1 MTSGEPRDTRTVVPL
16 QAIVAFILLA
26 FGLAWLVALPL
37 WLGDGLA
44 APFAGL
50 LLPVMMYTPALAVLI
65 VLFAMRPIPKGQRLR
80 FLGMWPLRP
89 AKQVIWLCVIG
100 LFGSVAVIVA
110 AMFLSV
116 ALGWLSADFVGLSGF
131 QQQVAAS
138 LPPGVPVPSPWL
150 LVAVQLVMIPITAA
164 TINAVAAFGE
174 ELGWRGFLVPALRR
188 YGTWPALLISGAV
201 WGLWHAPVILLGYNF
216 GRTDIIG
223 VLLMTGGC
231 IVWGVLLGWLR
242 LRSAS
247 VWPAV
252 FAHGAIN
259 ASAGLPLL
267 FVAAGSSFDPAL
279 ASALGISGW
288 IVGAVVIV
296 VLLLTGQIR
305 RQPELAG
312 PRRALTPPAS

>member
-1 MTSGEPRDTRTVVPL
+1 MTPEQPRDTARTIVPL
-16 QAIVAFILLA
+16 RAIVTFIVLA
-26 FGLAWLVALPL
+26 FALVWVVALPL

-44 APFAGL
+44 TPLATL
-50 LLPVMMYTPALAVLI
+50 LLPVLMYTPAVALLI

-80 FLGMWPLRP
+80 FLGIWPLRP
-89 AKQVIWLCVIG
+89 AKQVIWLSVIG

-110 AMFLSV
+110 AMLLSA
-116 ALGWLSADFVGLSGF
+116 ALGWLNADFVGLSGF

-138 LPPGVPVPSPWL
+138 LPPGAPAPSPWL
-150 LVAVQLVMIPITAA
+150 LVGMQLVMVPIAAA

-188 YGTWPALLISGAV
+188 YGTWPALLISGAI
-201 WGLWHAPVILLGYNF
+201 WGLWHAPIILLGYNF
-216 GRTDIIG
+216 GRTDITG

-247 VWPAV
+247 IWPAV

-259 ASAGLPLL
+259 AAVGLPVV
-267 FVAAGSSFDPAL
+267 FIAAGTTFDPAL
-279 ASALGISGW
+279 AYAVGVSGW

-296 VLLLTGQIR
+296 ILLVTGQFR

-312 PRRALTPPAS
+312 RS